1 MDNDED
7 LEIKDELHEE
17 LEDLTPQWFDDR
29 TGQLLDPAKVRLGR
43 AREYEPVLRTNAMK
57 SKDAKFIRTKWV
69 DTQKGDD
76 VRCGFVGWEIAAR
89 DPRTDLF
96 ASAPPLF

>member
-1 MDNDED
+1 M
-7 LEIKDELHEE
+7 
-17 LEDLTPQWFDDR
+17 TAQ
-29 TGQLLDPAKVRLGR
+29 VGR
-43 AREYEPVLRTNAMK
+43 AREFEKLTQREVYEPVLRTNAMK

-76 VRCGFVGWEIAAR
+76 VRCRFVGQEIAAG

-96 ASAPPLF
+96 ASTPPWFWRGQSCPWQRGSGQDLGR